1 MTVIIQEEN
10 VMPNLVTLTKIS
22 LKNHPDIKEDLIQK
36 YIYENPKVL
45 GLGELLPIQR
55 ERVQP
60 SGGRIDI
67 LMNSA
72 DEQTRYEIEIQL
84 GATDP
89 NHIIRTIEYWDNE
102 KKRYPQYDHCAV
114 IIAEEITGRFMN
126 VISLFNG
133 TIPLI
138 ALQLSAF
145 KTGDDISLTF
155 TKVLDRVSL
164 GSDDEA
170 ALEIT
175 DRNYWE
181 KQSSKTSMKDV
192 DDIFKDLAQY
202 TSGYEL
208 KYNKHYIGLVKDGI
222 SRNFIFFKPKKKHLY
237 LYFKTNENEELS
249 NSLEEAG
256 LDFTYESR
264 WIRYRVK
271 LNNYQEYKNNK
282 TLIEECVKNS
292 MEYFNISEI

>member
-1 MTVIIQEEN
+1 
-10 VMPNLVTLTKIS
+10 MPNLVTLSKIS

-36 YIYENPKVL
+36 YVYENPKVL

-72 DEQTRYEIEIQL
+72 DEQTRYEIELQL

-133 TIPLI
+133 SIPLI
-138 ALQLSAF
+138 ALQLSAY
-145 KTGDDISLTF
+145 KTGNDISLTF
-155 TKVLDRVSL
+155 TKVLDRVTF

-170 ALEIT
+170 SLEIT

-181 KQSSKTSMKDV
+181 KQSSKTVMKDV
-192 DDIFKDLAQY
+192 DEIFNDLSQY
-202 TSGYEL
+202 TTGYEM
-208 KYNKHYIGLVKDGI
+208 KYNKHYIGLAKDGI
-222 SRNFIFFKPKKKHLY
+222 SRNFISFRPKKQHLY
-237 LYFKTNENEELS
+237 IYFKTNESDELS
-249 NSLEEAG
+249 TVLEDEG

-264 WIRYRVK
+264 WKRYRVK
-271 LNNYQEYKNNK
+271 LNSFHEYKDHK
-282 TLIEECVKNS
+282 AVIEECVKNA
-292 MEYFNISEI
+292 MEYFNISGF